1 MLHQYEKDSL
11 HYQVIAN
18 AAHRIEKVAMEVSDL
33 YKDDLSSNEKLQLRK
48 KCLIGYFN
56 ELNSLLQSM

>member
-18 AAHRIEKVAMEVSDL
+18 AAHRIEKVAMEVSNL
-33 YKDDLSSNEKLQLRK
+33 YKDDLLSSEKLQLRK
-48 KCLIGYFN
+48 NCLIGYFN
-56 ELNSLLQSM
+56 ELNNLLQSM

>member
-18 AAHRIEKVAMEVSDL
+18 AAHQIEKYATEVSNL
-33 YKDDLSSNEKLQLRK
+33 YKDDLFSNEKLQLRK
-48 KCLIGYFN
+48 DCLIRWFN
-56 ELNSLLQSM
+56 ELNNLLQSM